1 MKKVD
6 NGIVREMT
14 AEELADYNKRIAD
27 NPTPSNFEIKLS
39 NLRNKRNL
47 HLSQTDWWGASDNTM
62 TSEQTQYR
70 KELRDITNGL
80 TTEEDVEAVVFPE
93 RPEV

>member
-47 HLSQTDWWGASDNTM
+47 LLSQTDWWGASDNTM